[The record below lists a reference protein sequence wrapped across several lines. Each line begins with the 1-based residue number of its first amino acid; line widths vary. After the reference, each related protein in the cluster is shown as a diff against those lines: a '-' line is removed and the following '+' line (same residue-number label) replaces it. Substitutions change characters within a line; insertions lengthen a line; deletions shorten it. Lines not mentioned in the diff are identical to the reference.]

1 MDSGALPVGR
11 WEQDDRA
18 RRLADELRFALGNVP
33 KKSILKCIL
42 MTPGYAYGGVKHRL
56 SKAATIARRLIVS
69 TDDFFVEGFR
79 SIRSGDMR
87 GFAERS
93 WDSGSA
99 AIKTTATASRA
110 VALGIPRWLR
120 DIRSCP
126 AETLPE
132 VVGTTLG
139 FLIGS
144 GGLYANG
151 GLPDLDL
158 VAGIGNHRSFLTHSI
173 LMGAA
178 AEAILIALDEVVL
191 LTYQH
196 LPLEHDPLWDSLH
209 RQFKRTTKM
218 AKVGVGLG
226 IAYHLGVDGSIQVA
240 AYKDL
245 PVSMPMKA
253 HQALFE
259 MNAGVE
265 AMHAY
270 SKSNQDSTETSKDER
285 IKDEPC

>member
-1 MDSGALPVGR
+1 MQYDALPLGR
-11 WEQDDRA
+11 CERETRA
-18 RRLADELRFALGNVP
+18 KRLADELRFALAKVP

-42 MTPGYAYGGVKHRL
+42 MTPLHTSTGVKHRL
-56 SKAATIARRLIVS
+56 SKAATFARRLIVS
-69 TDDFFVEGFR
+69 TDDLVVDGYR
-79 SIRSGDMR
+79 SIRDGDLR

-93 WDSGSA
+93 WNSGSA
-99 AIKTTATASRA
+99 VIKTTATTSRA
-110 VALGIPRWLR
+110 VAHGIPQWLR
-120 DIRSCP
+120 DVRSCP

-132 VVGTTLG
+132 IIGATLG

-144 GGLYANG
+144 GGLDANG

-158 VAGIGNHRSFLTHSI
+158 VTGIGNHRSFLTHSI

-178 AEAILIALDEVVL
+178 AEAVLIALDEVVL
-191 LTYQH
+191 LTHQH
-196 LPLEHDPLWDSLH
+196 LPPEHDPLWDSLH

-226 IAYHLGVDGSIQVA
+226 LAYHLGVDGSIQVA

-245 PVSMPMKA
+245 PVSMPMEA

-259 MNAGVE
+259 VNAGVE
-265 AMHAY
+265 VMHAY
-270 SKSNQDSTETSKDER
+270 CKNSQDITETSKG
-285 IKDEPC
+285 